1 MARENLVFLRGSVAK
16 DPTVVKNGEDYL
28 YAMVYVNVG
37 RGTRE
42 VGDKRDYMKCDNP
55 VIMTRDE
62 QWVKEIETWHENDIV
77 DIKGVIAS
85 KKIKKASFCPY
96 CNTKNTNQGAL
107 VYISP
112 IFAERICHL
121 ETQQECLQ
129 YIAAHREISNQI
141 YVFGRLCNEPK
152 KLTSKSGL
160 VVTQYQI
167 AMNRKWRIRTDPPD
181 VKSDFPWVKS
191 YGANAME
198 DKKHLHMGSE
208 VYVDGCLQARSILRH
223 SVCGQMYDEKGKP
236 MKDESGN
243 PKIRP
248 NAGCGKR
255 YDWEDRAMELVPYEV
270 EYVNDYYTDEDLK
283 NMEEEK
289 KRKAMQKVAG
299 SSDDSEDDILTEED
313 YENGIDDMTS

>member
-1 MARENLVFLRGSVAK
+1 MARINRVFLRGAVSKPPQVMK
-16 DPTVVKNGEDYL
+16 SDDQFI
-28 YAMVYVNVG
+28 YARVYVSVVRSR
-37 RGTRE
+37 RGEAYRNGL
-42 VGDKRDYMKCDNP
+42 VCDVP
-55 VIMTRDE
+55 LIMTRDTACIR
-62 QWVKEIETWHENDIV
+62 EIDTWEVNDIV
-77 DIKGVIAS
+77 SIKGVFAS
-85 KKIKKASFCPY
+85 RRIRKSSFC
-96 CNTKNTNQGAL
+96 KNCGNKLQIPG
-107 VYISP
+107 VIMYINP
-112 IFAERICHL
+112 IFCEKICHL